1 MLKVPEHGVSKS
13 ICEGV
18 FFNIVLN
25 FGNTL
30 ALELELGHESLTI
43 LETGVEFT
51 FSKQALGKQ
60 ALCVTSS
67 PFKGHLTGLKTLV
80 RCQIFFPCR
89 QG

>member
-1 MLKVPEHGVSKS
+1 MLKVPEHGVSTS
-13 ICEGV
+13 ICKGV
-18 FFNIVLN
+18 FLKYCVKFLKH
-25 FGNTL
+25 
-30 ALELELGHESLTI
+30 ALELGLGHESLTI

-60 ALCVTSS
+60 ALCATSS